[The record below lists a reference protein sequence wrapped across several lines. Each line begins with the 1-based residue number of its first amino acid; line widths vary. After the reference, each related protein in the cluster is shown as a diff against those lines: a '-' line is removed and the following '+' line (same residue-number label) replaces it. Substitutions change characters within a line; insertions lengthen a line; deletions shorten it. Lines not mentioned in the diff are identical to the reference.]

1 MRLYT
6 DRPTKTQH
14 ALWISQ
20 TGLWVTENS
29 RDTSSQSITVK
40 LDALIGKHLE
50 IIHGTETKVSAAE
63 SDAPEGTQLW
73 QTPLGAQTRVFF
85 ECWFHRV
92 RTDLLPCKRKLASVL
107 NDRQTWVCCLWKP
120 LHWMC
125 HKTSEKTMEKLYIK
139 ISQALEGQQCKYTP
153 WLTRCLHYK

>member
-1 MRLYT
+1 MNQPDGAVSDWKQPWYKLTIYYCKAWCSHW
-6 DRPTKTQH
+6 KT
-14 ALWISQ
+14 
-20 TGLWVTENS
+20 
-29 RDTSSQSITVK
+29 
-40 LDALIGKHLE
+40 LE